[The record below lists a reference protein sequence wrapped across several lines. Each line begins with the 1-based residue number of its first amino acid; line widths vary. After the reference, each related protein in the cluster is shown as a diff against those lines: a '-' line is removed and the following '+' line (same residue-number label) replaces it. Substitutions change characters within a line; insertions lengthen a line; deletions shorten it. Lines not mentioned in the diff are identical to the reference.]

1 MKKYL
6 TLILVLAFLLTF
18 STSTQALIEPAVNE
32 GQGHFMVNLV
42 VPRADSGFSIAG
54 DFGITDNI
62 GIFGEIGD
70 PYSRLGLKYQLSPEF
85 GLTGGYVVN
94 KSVFLGLN
102 TSFPAADNL
111 RIAGELGLVIPDD
124 DLALMY
130 EAGAIYDLPENI
142 DIRASVNGIT
152 SEMNKFK
159 LGFGYS
165 F

>member
-6 TLILVLAFLLTF
+6 TVILIFAFIFLF
-18 STSTQALIEPAVNE
+18 ANSTQALIEPGVND

-42 VPRADSGFSIAG
+42 VPQTDSGFSIAG
-54 DFGITDNI
+54 DYGINNNV

-70 PYSRLGLKYQLSPEF
+70 PFSRLGLKYQLSPEF
-85 GLTGGYVVN
+85 AVTGGYVVDN
-94 KSVFLGLN
+94 SIFIGLN
-102 TSFPAADNL
+102 TSLPASDNL
-111 RIAGELGLVIPDD
+111 RIAGELGLVVPEE

-130 EAGAIYDLPENI
+130 EIGAIYNLPENI
-142 DIRASVNGIT
+142 DVRASANGI
-152 SEMNKFK
+152 SSDDNKFK